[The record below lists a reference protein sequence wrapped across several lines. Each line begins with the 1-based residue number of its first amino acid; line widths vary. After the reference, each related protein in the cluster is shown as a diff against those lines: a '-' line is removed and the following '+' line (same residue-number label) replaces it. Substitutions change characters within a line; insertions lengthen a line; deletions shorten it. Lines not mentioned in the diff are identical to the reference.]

1 MFESLIIASFSVF
14 LDKISSTATSD
25 RREKKRLRQKLR
37 KIHGWK
43 LSGNLVKIFSLGE
56 ESKRDK
62 PQKARDKSD
71 KARSVKRDDLAGL
84 YNDDHVR

>member
-1 MFESLIIASFSVF
+1 M
-14 LDKISSTATSD
+14 
-25 RREKKRLRQKLR
+25 
-37 KIHGWK
+37 
-43 LSGNLVKIFSLGE
+43 KIFSLGE